1 MAYVDGFVLPV
12 PKKNLE
18 KYREI
23 ASKAG
28 ASGALLP
35 VTEGTESSVEDPNMK
50 SVLDARGEASSVQL
64 YLDQAYA
71 PAVGQAINDAVQ
83 ELFAGK
89 AAPQDVAKQIAD
101 AAKAG

>member
-1 MAYVDGFVLPV
+1 MA
-12 PKKNLE
+12 N
-18 KYREI
+18 
-23 ASKAG
+23 KAG
-28 ASGALLP
+28 ASGAMLP
-35 VTEGTESSVEDPNMK
+35 VYKGTESSVEDPNMK
-50 SVLDARGEASSVQL
+50 AVLDTRGEAAFVQL

-89 AAPQDVAKQIAD
+89 ASPEEVAKTIAD